1 MESEEKSEAVISN
14 NTECALPCS
23 KQDITTVVGDTGS
36 SAIEAAVSGAEASS
50 KDEAAGFQNDDAE
63 LANIMTAEEYLQR
76 KDVQML
82 AYERQMFLDIVNS
95 DGLIVC
101 AKGLHYD
108 RVLTNVLRVY
118 SDPGN
123 LILVINFS
131 DWEELYYKSKL
142 DKKYVHEVATTATE
156 RERVYLEGGIQ
167 FISTRILVVD
177 MLKKRIPIELITG
190 IVVMRAHTIIES
202 CQEAFA
208 LRLYRMSNKTG
219 FIKAFSSSAEA
230 FTIGYGHI
238 ERTMRNLFVKQL
250 FIWPRFHAIVQQSL
264 KPYEAQTV
272 ELHVPMSTKMTL
284 IQTHLLDIMNYLVR
298 EIKRI
303 NRLVDLDEIT
313 VENCITKK
321 FHKILQAQLD
331 CIWHQLNSQTK
342 LIVADLKILR
352 NLMISTIYNDA
363 VAAYALTKRYR
374 TTEYA
379 LSNSG
384 WTLLDS
390 AEQIFKL
397 SKERVYNA
405 QGEFDPEPCP
415 KWKYLVEILKVEIP
429 GDMKRSH
436 PDCLVPPKVL
446 ILCQDTRT
454 CFQLRQFLTQGG
466 ERYLLYAAMQHE
478 IPIGKLADNYDKVE
492 NVKEIEKVLT
502 QLQNSAAAN
511 KINTQKCSGTQ
522 KSRIEASSD
531 HSEMT
536 DIDASVTNDELT
548 QLLIGSDGEEQHA
561 PTYFQESYML
571 TMTQLG
577 DANDTLPTFA
587 ELDADA
593 DVSGGGAAAIN
604 VNTSIFEP
612 FPELENLDM
621 TAAVAARN
629 QPLICIQTFKTE
641 REGAMALDRTLDE
654 IQPQYVIMYHCNV
667 TAIRQLEIF
676 EASQRRAAKDRM
688 RVFFLLHART
698 VEEQSY
704 LTSLRREKQA
714 FELIID
720 TKRVMVIPEYQ
731 DGKTDEAFIL
741 YKTYAETEGLEEA
754 NAVSREAGG
763 QASLVPIAAPKIIVD
778 MREFRSDLPCLIHK
792 RGMEVLPVT
801 ITIGDYILTPNICVE
816 RKSISDLIGSLNSG
830 RLYNQCIQ
838 MQRYYAKPILLIEFD
853 QNKPFHLQGKYM
865 LSQNTTSTQSDIVQK
880 LQLLTIHFP
889 KLRLIWS
896 PSPYATAQLFQ
907 ELKMDKPQPDPK
919 QAAAVG
925 CDESGGSSEE
935 LKYNPNIYDFLL
947 RLPGVNTRNVHKLM
961 RNGGSLKELLKR
973 TQAEISE
980 MLDSQENG
988 RMLWDA
994 LHVAHLPEKDEV
1006 SGAAVLAAGK
1016 SYGSHSRFR
1025 RGAAAAVAA
1034 RGAQRR
1040 YKK

>member
-1 MESEEKSEAVISN
+1 MESEEKIQPS
-14 NTECALPCS
+14 TS
-23 KQDITTVVGDTGS
+23 KASFHQIKDN
-36 SAIEAAVSGAEASS
+36 ESGKSSS
-50 KDEAAGFQNDDAE
+50 KENSSRGEPSAAENKTLNAEESGFQDDDAE

-76 KDVQML
+76 KDVIML
-82 AYERQMFLDIVNS
+82 EYEKRMFLDIVNN

-108 RVLTNVLRVY
+108 RVLTNILKAY

-123 LILVINFS
+123 LVLVINFS
-131 DWEELYYKSKL
+131 DWEEKYYKTKL
-142 DKKYVHEVATTATE
+142 EQKYVREVATTATE

-177 MLKKRIPIELITG
+177 ILKNRIPIDLITG
-190 IVVMRAHTIIES
+190 IVVLRAHTIIES

-208 LRLYRMSNKTG
+208 LRLYRMRNKTG

-250 FIWPRFHAIVQQSL
+250 FIWPRFHAIVQLSL
-264 KPYEAQTV
+264 KPYEAQTI
-272 ELHVPMSTKMTL
+272 ELHVSMSPKMTQ

-303 NRLVDLDEIT
+303 NRLVDLEEIT

-321 FHKILQAQLD
+321 FHKILQSQLD

-352 NLMISTIYNDA
+352 NLMISTIYHDA

-405 QGEFDPEPCP
+405 QGEFEPEPCP
-415 KWKYLVEILKVEIP
+415 KWKYLTEILRVEIP

-436 PDCLVPPKVL
+436 PDCLLPPKVL

-478 IPIGKLADNYDKVE
+478 IPIGKLAESYDKLK
-492 NVKEIEKVLT
+492 NVKEIEQALT
-502 QLQNSAAAN
+502 QLEKTLASTR
-511 KINTQKCSGTQ
+511 TQKVNSTQ
-522 KSRIEASSD
+522 QNTKTASEQ
-531 HSEMT
+531 SEVT
-536 DIDASVTNDELT
+536 DTETSTVVDELT
-548 QLLIGSDGEEQHA
+548 QLLTASDGDEHFNATQ
-561 PTYFQESYML
+561 FQESYLL
-571 TMTQLG
+571 TMTQLE
-577 DANDTLPTFA
+577 DA
-587 ELDADA
+587 EDAATHTEFDDYS
-593 DVSGGGAAAIN
+593 DVCSTMGLN

-612 FPELENLDM
+612 FPELASLDV
-621 TAAVAARN
+621 TAAIAARN
-629 QPLICIQTFKTE
+629 QPFICIQTFKTE
-641 REGAMALDRTLDE
+641 TQGPMALDHILE
-654 IQPQYVIMYHCNV
+654 EVQPQYVIMYHCNV
-667 TAIRQLEIF
+667 AAIRQLEIH
-676 EASQRRAAKDRM
+676 EARQRRAPKDRM

-714 FELIID
+714 FEMIID
-720 TKRVMVIPEYQ
+720 KKRVMVIPEYQ

-741 YKTYAETEGLEEA
+741 YKTYAETESTDQS
-754 NAVSREAGG
+754 NTDSRQAGG
-763 QASLVPIAAPKIIVD
+763 QVLIPFAAPKVIVD

-801 ITIGDYILTPNICVE
+801 ITIGDYILTPDICVE

-865 LSQNTTSTQSDIVQK
+865 LSQNTNSTSADIVQK
-880 LQLLTIHFP
+880 LQLLTLHFP

-896 PSPYATAQLFQ
+896 PSPYATAQLF
-907 ELKMDKPQPDPK
+907 EDLKLGKPQPDPK

-925 CDESGGSSEE
+925 CDESGANTDE
-935 LKYNPNIYDFLL
+935 LKYNPNIFDFLL

-961 RNGGSLKELLKR
+961 RHGGSLKELLKR
-973 TQAEISE
+973 TQAELGE

-1006 SGAAVLAAGK
+1006 SGSAALVAGK
-1016 SYGSHSRFR
+1016 AVGSHSRFR

-1034 RGAQRR
+1034 RGMQRR
-1040 YKK
+1040 FKN

>member
-1 MESEEKSEAVISN
+1 MESEEQKETGADDIDCRPS
-14 NTECALPCS
+14 CS
-23 KQDITTVVGDTGS
+23 KHAMQNSKVDTESFADKAS
-36 SAIEAAVSGAEASS
+36 SAGAEAPS
-50 KDEAAGFQNDDAE
+50 KGEESGFKDDDAD
-63 LANIMTAEEYLQR
+63 LANVMTAEEYLQR

-82 AYERQMFLDIVNS
+82 EYERQIFLDIVNA

-123 LILVINFS
+123 LVLVINCS
-131 DWEELYYKSKL
+131 DWEEQYYKSKVEQ
-142 DKKYVHEVATTATE
+142 KYVHEVATTATE

-177 MLKKRIPIELITG
+177 MLKNRIPIELITG

-208 LRLYRMSNKTG
+208 LRLYRMRNKIG

-250 FIWPRFHAIVQQSL
+250 FIWPRFHAIVQHSL
-264 KPYEAQTV
+264 KPYEAQTI
-272 ELHVPMSTKMTL
+272 ELHVPMTQKMTL

-303 NRLVDLDEIT
+303 NRLIDLDEIT

-352 NLMISTIYNDA
+352 NLMISTIYHDA

-379 LSNSG
+379 LGNSG

-390 AEQIFKL
+390 AEQLFKL
-397 SKERVYNA
+397 SKERVYNP
-405 QGEFDPEPCP
+405 QGEFEPEPCP
-415 KWKYLVEILKVEIP
+415 KWKYLAEILKVEIP

-466 ERYLLYAAMQHE
+466 ERFLLYAAMQHE
-478 IPIGKLADNYDKVE
+478 IPIGKLAASYDKLK
-492 NVKEIEKVLT
+492 NVKDIAKALT
-502 QLQNSAAAN
+502 QLEQSAAAAQA
-511 KINTQKCSGTQ
+511 NTQKFSSSQ
-522 KSRIEASSD
+522 KSGKEP
-531 HSEMT
+531 
-536 DIDASVTNDELT
+536 IDGIDVDDEGQCAPIDELT
-548 QLLIGSDGEEQHA
+548 QLLTGADGDEPLTA
-561 PTYFQESYML
+561 TYFQESYML

-577 DANDTLPTFA
+577 DGDDTFCVIGT
-587 ELDADA
+587 DADA
-593 DVSGGGAAAIN
+593 GGAAANN
-604 VNTSIFEP
+604 VNTSVFEP
-612 FPELENLDM
+612 FPELENLDI

-641 REGAMALDRTLDE
+641 RDGAMGLDRILEE

-667 TAIRQLEIF
+667 TAIRQLEVY
-676 EASQRRAAKDRM
+676 EARQHRPAKHRM

-714 FELIID
+714 FEFIIE

-741 YKTYAETEGLEEA
+741 YKTYAEAEGLEEA
-754 NAVSREAGG
+754 NAASRNAGG
-763 QASLVPIAAPKIIVD
+763 QASLVPFAAPKIIVD

-801 ITIGDYILTPNICVE
+801 ITIGDYILTPDTCVE

-838 MQRYYAKPILLIEFD
+838 MQRFYAKPILLIEFD

-865 LSQNTTSTQSDIVQK
+865 LSQNTSSTHSDIVQK

-896 PSPYATAQLFQ
+896 PSPYATAQLFE
-907 ELKMDKPQPDPK
+907 ELKLGKPQPDPK

-925 CDESGGSSEE
+925 IDEAGSSTEE

-947 RLPGVNTRNVHKLM
+947 RLPGVNTRNVHMLM
-961 RNGGSLKELLKR
+961 RQGGSLKELLRR
-973 TQAEISE
+973 TQVELGE

-1006 SGAAVLAAGK
+1006 SGAAALVAGK
-1016 SYGSHSRFR
+1016 SFGNHSRFR

-1034 RGAQRR
+1034 RGVQRR
-1040 YKK
+1040 FKK

>member
-1 MESEEKSEAVISN
+1 MESEKDNQPSTSKASLKKTNDQSSPERCSEEESTEEPLPTEAETSSN
-14 NTECALPCS
+14 VEES
-23 KQDITTVVGDTGS
+23 
-36 SAIEAAVSGAEASS
+36 
-50 KDEAAGFQNDDAE
+50 GFQDDDAT
-63 LANIMTAEEYLQR
+63 LANVMTAEEYLQR
-76 KDVQML
+76 KDVIML
-82 AYERQMFLDIVNS
+82 EYEKQMFLDIVGS
-95 DGLIVC
+95 DGLTVC
-101 AKGLHYD
+101 AKGLNYT
-108 RVLTNVLRVY
+108 RVVTNILKVY

-123 LILVINFS
+123 LVIVINFS
-131 DWEELYYKSKL
+131 DWEEKYYKAKL
-142 DKKYVHEVATTATE
+142 EHKYVHEVATTATE

-177 MLKKRIPIELITG
+177 ILKNRIPIELITG
-190 IVVMRAHTIIES
+190 MVVLRAHTIVES

-208 LRLYRMSNKTG
+208 LRLFRMRNKTG

-250 FIWPRFHAIVQQSL
+250 YIWPRFHAVVQQSL
-264 KPYEAQTV
+264 KPYEAQTI
-272 ELHVPMSTKMTL
+272 ELHVPMTQKMAQ

-313 VENCITKK
+313 VENCVTKK

-352 NLMISTIYNDA
+352 NLMISTIYHDA

-390 AEQIFKL
+390 AEQIFNL

-405 QGEFDPEPCP
+405 QGEFEPEPCP
-415 KWKYLVEILKVEIP
+415 KWQHLAEILKVEIP
-429 GDMKRSH
+429 ADMKRSH
-436 PDCLVPPKVL
+436 PDCLEPPKVL

-466 ERYLLYAAMQHE
+466 ERFLLYAAMQHE
-478 IPIGKLADNYDKVE
+478 IPIGKLAESYDKVK
-492 NVKEIEKVLT
+492 NVKEIERALT
-502 QLQNSAAAN
+502 QLQQSAANARV
-511 KINTQKCSGTQ
+511 TQKFSGTQ
-522 KSRIEASSD
+522 KKSQAGTNESD
-531 HSEMT
+531 VVDEDTSAPM
-536 DIDASVTNDELT
+536 DELT
-548 QLLIGSDGEEQHA
+548 QLLTSSDGDD
-561 PTYFQESYML
+561 PLSTTFFQESYLL
-571 TMTQLG
+571 TMTQLS
-577 DANDTLPTFA
+577 DIDDTSSTFA
-587 ELDADA
+587 EFEDAA
-593 DVSGGGAAAIN
+593 NASGAAAIN
-604 VNTSIFEP
+604 MNASIFEP
-612 FPELENLDM
+612 FPELADLDI

-629 QPLICIQTFKTE
+629 QPFICIQTFKTE
-641 REGAMALDRTLDE
+641 HEGPMALDRILEE

-667 TAIRQLEIF
+667 AAIRQLEIH
-676 EASQRRAAKDRM
+676 EARQRRAVNERM
-688 RVFFLLHART
+688 RVFFLIHART

-714 FELIID
+714 FEMIIE

-741 YKTYAETEGLEEA
+741 YKTYAEDAGGEA
-754 NAVSREAGG
+754 GNAVTRKAGG
-763 QASLVPIAAPKIIVD
+763 QVDLVPFTAAQIIVD
-778 MREFRSDLPCLIHK
+778 MREFRSDLPCLIHR

-801 ITIGDYILTPNICVE
+801 ITIGDYILTPDICVE

-865 LSQNTTSTQSDIVQK
+865 LSQNTTSKHSDIVQK

-896 PSPYATAQLFQ
+896 PSPYATAQLFE
-907 ELKMDKPQPDPK
+907 ELKLGKPQPDPK

-925 CDESGGSSEE
+925 CDESGSSGEE

-961 RNGGSLKELLKR
+961 RQGGSLKALLKC
-973 TQAEISE
+973 TQAEIGE

-1006 SGAAVLAAGK
+1006 SGAVALVAGK
-1016 SYGSHSRFR
+1016 SVGTHSRFR

-1034 RGAQRR
+1034 RGLQRR
-1040 YKK
+1040 FKN

>member
-1 MESEEKSEAVISN
+1 MDCVDDDKPS
-14 NTECALPCS
+14 CS
-23 KQDITTVVGDTGS
+23 KYSMRSMEVRTESCSNSDIAQRNNAGESAGHEGSKPPANQEESRFQDD
-36 SAIEAAVSGAEASS
+36 
-50 KDEAAGFQNDDAE
+50 DET
-63 LANIMTAEEYLQR
+63 LANIMTAEEYLQH
-76 KDVQML
+76 KDIQML
-82 AYERQMFLDIVNS
+82 EYERQIFLDMVNS
-95 DGLIVC
+95 DGLLVC

-108 RVLTNVLRVY
+108 RILTNILKVY
-118 SDPGN
+118 SDAGN
-123 LILVINFS
+123 LVLVINCS
-131 DWEELYYKSKL
+131 DWEEHYYKSKL
-142 DKKYVHEVATTATE
+142 EQKYIHEVANTATE
-156 RERVYLEGGIQ
+156 RERVYLEGGVQ

-177 MLKKRIPIELITG
+177 LLKRRIPIELITG
-190 IVVMRAHTIIES
+190 IVVLRAHTIIES

-219 FIKAFSSSAEA
+219 FIKAFSNSAEA
-230 FTIGYGHI
+230 FTIGFGHI

-264 KPYEAQTV
+264 KPYEAQTI
-272 ELHVPMSTKMTL
+272 ELHVPMTHKMTL

-303 NRLVDLDEIT
+303 NRLVDLEEIT

-352 NLMISTIYNDA
+352 NLMISNIYHDA

-405 QGEFDPEPCP
+405 QGEFEPEPCP
-415 KWKYLVEILKVEIP
+415 KWKYLAEILKVEIP

-436 PDCLVPPKVL
+436 PDSVVPPKVL

-466 ERYLLYAAMQHE
+466 ERFLLFAAMQHE
-478 IPIGKLADNYDKVE
+478 IPIGKLADCYNKLK
-492 NVKEIEKVLT
+492 NVKEIENALT
-502 QLQNSAAAN
+502 QFEKTLSSKNTS
-511 KINTQKCSGTQ
+511 TQKMNSTQ
-522 KSRIEASSD
+522 QNAKENDVLKNEASD
-531 HSEMT
+531 SEQSTPM
-536 DIDASVTNDELT
+536 DELT
-548 QLLIGSDGEEQHA
+548 QLLTGADGDEDLA
-561 PTYFQESYML
+561 AKYFQESYML
-571 TMTQLG
+571 TITQLSDADEAFTYAG
-577 DANDTLPTFA
+577 ADANASGATGTSNMDTS
-587 ELDADA
+587 
-593 DVSGGGAAAIN
+593 V
-604 VNTSIFEP
+604 FEP
-612 FPELENLDM
+612 FPELEDLDI
-621 TAAVAARN
+621 TAAVAARK

-641 REGAMALDRTLDE
+641 REGAMSLDRILDE

-676 EASQRRAAKDRM
+676 EARQRRAPKDRM

-714 FELIID
+714 FEMIIE

-731 DGKTDEAFIL
+731 DGKTDEAFML
-741 YKTYAETEGLEEA
+741 YKTYAETEGVEEA
-754 NAVSREAGG
+754 NAATREAGG
-763 QASLVPIAAPKIIVD
+763 QVSLIPFASAKIIVD

-801 ITIGDYILTPNICVE
+801 ITIGDYILTSDICVE

-830 RLYNQCIQ
+830 RLYNQCVQ

-865 LSQNTTSTQSDIVQK
+865 LSQNTSFSQTDIVQK

-896 PSPYATAQLFQ
+896 PSPYATAQLF
-907 ELKMDKPQPDPK
+907 EDLKLGKPQPDPK

-925 CDESGGSSEE
+925 CDDAPGGAGEE

-961 RNGGSLKELLKR
+961 RQGGSLKELLKC
-973 TQAEISE
+973 TQVCLKTNGDNIKAEE
-980 MLDSQENG
+980 QG
-988 RMLWDA
+988 
-994 LHVAHLPEKDEV
+994 
-1006 SGAAVLAAGK
+1006 
-1016 SYGSHSRFR
+1016 
-1025 RGAAAAVAA
+1025 
-1034 RGAQRR
+1034 
-1040 YKK
+1040 